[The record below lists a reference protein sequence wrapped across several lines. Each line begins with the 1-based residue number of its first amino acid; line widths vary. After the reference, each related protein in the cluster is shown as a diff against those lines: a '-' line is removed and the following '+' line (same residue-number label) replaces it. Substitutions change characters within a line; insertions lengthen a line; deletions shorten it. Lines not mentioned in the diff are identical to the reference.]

1 MTHLPH
7 MSEQTH
13 PQAAQE
19 HLDLRDILQLLRRQL
34 RLILLVTALVI
45 GAAVLYLVSV
55 TPVYT
60 ARSLIMVDPTQQ
72 NLLESDD
79 TLRRTPMID
88 NARVDSEVEILRAP
102 ATTLAVI
109 QDANLVTDDEFG
121 PSLGFVDELRLR
133 MGIGEYTPPS
143 GSALLQSVR
152 QSLQNATTIRR
163 IGLTHLISI
172 DVTSSDPQKAAFL
185 ANLTAQSYIDAQVAT
200 KIGAS
205 QSARDILSRQVEAG
219 RVAVAASDEALND
232 FIDASLEE
240 LARQGGNPN
249 LAVLQNE
256 INNLRSEL
264 TNSELRLAT
273 ATTALQTRDFIAL
286 AETLADEALRDLAAE
301 QAEITRQLEE
311 ASAGGLVFFDLQ
323 NALAEVDARIEERA
337 GPQLAAITQDVA
349 QITSETENLRATLR
363 ENLVSSDLPSD
374 VLARIFELQQAA
386 SITRSQ
392 YQTLLAQFGEIET
405 RAALQVADSRIVS
418 PALPPNA
425 PSAPN
430 KRLILAIAAMLGL
443 GLGLGL
449 AVLNETY
456 IGGLTNPDQL
466 RMVTSHMAASVIP
479 RLDEKDSKIMV
490 DQIIDNPLSIYSESI
505 RKLRAAIELQRRST
519 SGEAGASPE
528 GHVIMVTSTLPAE
541 GKTTLALS
549 LARIYAA
556 TGKATLLIDADLRK
570 PSVAAYLDQAP
581 KKGLLTYLDPAQS
594 NDTIAEPVAEPQL
607 NLLKD
612 KKSPLRIL
620 PGADRPQIA
629 TDQLISSLEFENLL
643 KQARSLFE
651 IVIIDTSPVLPVVDA
666 RYIAPQVDMIVM
678 PVKWATTRLTDFRSA
693 YSILMQATGGAVPIV
708 TALNLS
714 EAKQGVYG
722 YGYGYGGPYGSQA

>member
-1 MTHLPH
+1 MTD
-7 MSEQTH
+7 QTH
-13 PQAAQE
+13 TQTAQE

-34 RLILLVTALVI
+34 RLILLVSALVI
-45 GAAVLYLVSV
+45 GAAVLYVVSV

-72 NLLESDD
+72 NLLEADD
-79 TLRRTPMID
+79 TMRRAPMID

-109 QDANLVTDDEFG
+109 QSAGLVTDDEFG
-121 PSLGFVDELRLR
+121 PSVSFFEEIRLRL
-133 MGIGEYTPPS
+133 GLGADEPPS
-143 GSALLQSVR
+143 GPALLQAVR
-152 QSLQNATTIRR
+152 QALQDATTIRR

-172 DVTSSDPQKAAFL
+172 DVTSTSPEKAAYL
-185 ANLTAQSYIDAQVAT
+185 ANLMAQTYIDAQVDT
-200 KIGAS
+200 KIAAS

-219 RVAVAASDEALND
+219 RVAVAASDKALND
-232 FIDASLEE
+232 FIDASLED

-264 TNSELRLAT
+264 SRNELRLST
-273 ATTALQTRDFIAL
+273 ATTAFETRDFTAL
-286 AETLADEALRDLAAE
+286 AESLADEALRELAAE

-337 GPQLAAITQDVA
+337 GAQLAAISQNVA
-349 QITSETENLRATLR
+349 QITSQTENLRATLR

-430 KRLILAIAAMLGL
+430 KRLILTIAAMLGL

-456 IGGLTNPDQL
+456 IGGITNPDQL
-466 RMVTSHMAASVIP
+466 RMVTGHMAASAVP
-479 RLDEKDSKIMV
+479 RLDEKDNKIMV
-490 DQIIDNPLSIYSESI
+490 DQIIDDPLSIYSESI
-505 RKLRAAIELQRRST
+505 RKLRAAIELQRRRT
-519 SGEAGASPE
+519 SNEARVGPE

-541 GKTTLALS
+541 GKTTIALS

-556 TGKATLLIDADLRK
+556 TGKSTLLIDADLRK
-570 PSVAAYLDQAP
+570 PSVAAYLGQKP
-581 KKGLLTYLDPAQS
+581 KKGLLTYLDPEQFS
-594 NDTIAEPVAEPQL
+594 DTITDKTAEPQL
-607 NLLKD
+607 SLLKD
-612 KKSPLRIL
+612 NKSPLRIL

-643 KQARSLFE
+643 NQARSLFE
-651 IVIIDTSPVLPVVDA
+651 VIIIDTSPVLPVVDA

-678 PVKWATTRLTDFRSA
+678 PVKWAATRLADFRSA
-693 YSILMQATGGAVPIV
+693 YSILMQSTASAVPIV

-722 YGYGYGGPYGSQA
+722 YGYGYGRPYGG